1 MTLVARQPF
10 ARRWINELRP
20 PRRGVAYVLVRML
33 VYVVGLL
40 FIVQIY
46 GTKQRG
52 LLTGIPIGLL
62 TMAGTWFL
70 LSDTPA
76 DSRRRVML
84 AAAVGI
90 VIAEL
95 TWAVGYWS
103 AVPLVGG
110 AALWLAFYVLSGL
123 VEHGAGRSLDRRVGL
138 EYAVVAIVG
147 TLLVAVIAHPWS
159 L

>member
-1 MTLVARQPF
+1 MTLLQQPVM
-10 ARRWINELRP
+10 RHWINELRP
-20 PRRGVAYVLVRML
+20 PRRGLAYVGVRML
-33 VYVVGLL
+33 VYFLGLL
-40 FIVQIY
+40 LIVEIY

-76 DSRRRVML
+76 DSQRRVTL
-84 AAAVGI
+84 AAAVGL

-110 AALWLAFYVLSGL
+110 AALWLAFYVLSG
-123 VEHGAGRSLDRRVGL
+123 VAEHGAGRSLDRRVGL
-138 EYAVVAIVG
+138 EYAVVAIIG
-147 TLLVAVIAHPWS
+147 SFLVAVIAHPWS